1 MSRSHSSDTAK
12 WRSVRIDDVV
22 LEMVAGTSVNGSEQS
37 SAGAHLAVLKISA
50 VTEGVFKPEEN
61 KVIVEADIPFAT
73 RPPKAGRVLVSRANT
88 PELVGASAYVSQD
101 YDYLFLP
108 DKLWMI
114 EHDPDLIASAKWLH
128 ELLTSTSYRQKLRD
142 IATGTSNSMKN
153 ISKEAFLGLRIPLPP
168 PQIQIAIADV
178 ADCWNISIQK
188 ATALLAALEQR
199 KQGLMQQ
206 LLTGRRRLKGF
217 KGKWKAVSI
226 GSIATHASNANK
238 SGHALPVLSCTKYNG
253 LVDSLSYFGKQ
264 IFSQN
269 TSTYKLVARGQF
281 AYATNHIEEGSI
293 GYQNL
298 YDAALISPMYTVF
311 EGDASAVDHGFLY
324 KLLKTEAMR
333 RVFESSTHGSV
344 ARRGSLRWP
353 EFAKLKIAIPP
364 MPEQTAIASLL
375 DVASEEIEL
384 VSAEIAQLRTQKRA
398 LMQKLLSGNWRMPK
412 TAILKE
418 FSA

>member
-1 MSRSHSSDTAK
+1 MKTTPLGNLATVVTGGTPDRGTPAYWGGSIPWVGTGE
-12 WRSVRIDDVV
+12 IDFNVIASPTEY
-22 LEMVAGTSVNGSEQS
+22 LTERGLKESAARLLPKGTLLMAMYGQGTTRGKVGI
-37 SAGAHLAVLKISA
+37 LAIEA
-50 VTEGVFKPEEN
+50 ATN
-61 KVIVEADIPFAT
+61 QACAAIV
-73 RPPKAGRVLVSRANT
+73 PKAGLIESEFLFYVLEASYTRIRRLSNTGSQENLNSTLIREIPVPVLTKAARDEIVSVAREWNA
-88 PELVGASAYVSQD
+88 A
-101 YDYLFLP
+101 
-108 DKLWMI
+108 I
-114 EHDPDLIASAKWLH
+114 E
-128 ELLTSTSYRQKLRD
+128 
-142 IATGTSNSMKN
+142 
-153 ISKEAFLGLRIPLPP
+153 
-168 PQIQIAIADV
+168 
-178 ADCWNISIQK
+178 K

-226 GSIATHASNANK
+226 GSFATHASNINK
-238 SGHALPVLSCTKYNG
+238 SGHALPVLSCTKYAG

-293 GYQNL
+293 GYQGL

-311 EGDASAVDHGFLY
+311 EVNASAVDHGFLY

-353 EFAKLKIAIPP
+353 EFAKLKITVPP
-364 MPEQTAIASLL
+364 LSEQTAIASLL
-375 DVASEEIEL
+375 DVASKEIEL

-398 LMQKLLSGNWRMPK
+398 LMQKLLSGDWRMPK
-412 TAILKE
+412 TAHSKE
-418 FSA
+418 FST